1 MDESRKA
8 QLVHNLALSI
18 APVRERIKMR
28 AVAQFWK
35 IHPDLGK
42 RLSLA
47 LNLDPGKVESLAAL
61 TQKEL
66 EAQTCT

>member
-1 MDESRKA
+1 
-8 QLVHNLALSI
+8 
-18 APVRERIKMR
+18 MR